1 MKVKSGVCPVDKAI
15 LHGEKFG
22 DESAGFVEYV
32 DGLIRVGGGPQSRKE
47 VELFK
52 AIHPDESL
60 DALLK
65 EFEVDWHGK

>member
-1 MKVKSGVCPVDKAI
+1 
-15 LHGEKFG
+15 
-22 DESAGFVEYV
+22 
-32 DGLIRVGGGPQSRKE
+32 